1 MDQTPAPKQILADE
15 MLMSL
20 IGMSSDGYPQY
31 EQVNQLPPR
40 LPRGP
45 MTSPRPMLR
54 PSEADMRKLFEARK
68 AELQAQAYADM
79 VAKSRLA
86 QALGLGN

>member
-20 IGMSSDGYPQY
+20 IGKNADGYPQY

-45 MTSPRPMLR
+45 MSSSRPMLR
-54 PSEADMRKLFEARK
+54 PSEAEMRALFEARK
-68 AELQAQAYADM
+68 AQMQKEAYDNM
-79 VAKSRLA
+79 VLESVFARA
-86 QALGLGN
+86 MGLVD

>member
-15 MLMSL
+15 MLMTL
-20 IGMSSDGYPQY
+20 IGLSSDGYPQY

-79 VAKSRLA
+79 VAKSRFA